1 MLKNVTK
8 KYIKNLTI
16 IIIIIIATAIIIII
30 KTMKFTQFIRVLI

>member
-16 IIIIIIATAIIIII
+16 IIITTAIIIII

>member
-8 KYIKNLTI
+8 NYIKNLTI
-16 IIIIIIATAIIIII
+16 IITTTAIIIIII